1 MGLTMHKNGNITN
14 YRYELRERI
23 LHKAMSLFK
32 QQGVKS
38 VRMDD
43 ISRAL
48 GISKRTLYEVYD
60 NKEQLLLEGL
70 KNDHE
75 QKLAVI
81 EEYTKGKQ
89 RNEIEIMVK
98 FVHMQLDELKDVN
111 PLFFRE
117 LTYYKPI
124 ADYLNK
130 SKEIRTQH
138 TISFIQRGVE
148 HGYFR
153 ATLNYDIV
161 LGMGEAVM
169 NHVMEDKLYE
179 RFPMQEIFRNYV
191 AVLMRGY
198 CTDKGIRELEKL
210 FET

>member
-75 QKLAVI
+75 QKLAII
-81 EEYTKGKQ
+81 EEYTKGKR

-111 PLFFRE
+111 PLFF
-117 LTYYKPI
+117 
-124 ADYLNK
+124 
-130 SKEIRTQH
+130 Q
-138 TISFIQRGVE
+138 GV
-148 HGYFR
+148 
-153 ATLNYDIV
+153 NV
-161 LGMGEAVM
+161 L
-169 NHVMEDKLYE
+169 
-179 RFPMQEIFRNYV
+179 
-191 AVLMRGY
+191 
-198 CTDKGIRELEKL
+198 
-210 FET
+210 

>member
-1 MGLTMHKNGNITN
+1 MHKNGNITN

-43 ISRAL
+43 ISHAL

-75 QKLAVI
+75 QKLTII

-111 PLFFRE
+111 PLFF
-117 LTYYKPI
+117 
-124 ADYLNK
+124 
-130 SKEIRTQH
+130 Q
-138 TISFIQRGVE
+138 GV
-148 HGYFR
+148 
-153 ATLNYDIV
+153 NV
-161 LGMGEAVM
+161 L
-169 NHVMEDKLYE
+169 
-179 RFPMQEIFRNYV
+179 
-191 AVLMRGY
+191 
-198 CTDKGIRELEKL
+198 
-210 FET
+210 